1 MVIKQIFTG
10 NSFRNYF
17 YYLVCPDT
25 GNALVVDPIDADMCL
40 SIASTNNWKIVY
52 IVNTHEHGDHT
63 MGNDS
68 VKKATGAKL
77 MAYTK
82 LKNNIPNVDIELN
95 DGDIINL
102 GNSIKL
108 EVIYSPGH
116 TMSHIC
122 LLSQHGELA
131 LISGDALFNAGAGN
145 CYNGG
150 DPVLLYQTFVE
161 RFNNLP
167 GETKI
172 YPGHDYIVNNL
183 MFTLNREPDNDIA
196 KELLQKVK
204 EQDPENPF
212 VSTINIEKDINTF
225 FRLKSPSLIAQL
237 KENIPSL
244 PDNPSPKDVFL
255 QLRALRNNW

>member
-1 MVIKQIFTG
+1 MIIKQVFTG
-10 NSFRNYF
+10 NVFRNYF
-17 YYLVCPDT
+17 YFVVCPET
-25 GNALVVDPIDADMCL
+25 GSALVIDPVDAEMCV
-40 SIASTNNWKIVY
+40 SIASSNDWKIIY

-63 MGNDS
+63 MGNDG

-82 LKNNIPNVDIELN
+82 LKNVIPNVDIGLN

-108 EVIYSPGH
+108 EALYSPGH

-122 LLSQHGELA
+122 LFNRHKVPA

-150 DPVLLYQTFVE
+150 DPNLLYQTFTE

-172 YPGHDYIVNNL
+172 YPGHDYIVTNL
-183 MFTLNREPDNDIA
+183 GFTLNREPDNDNA
-196 KELLQKVK
+196 RELLKKVK
-204 EQDPENPF
+204 NQDHENPF
-212 VSTINIEKDINTF
+212 VSTINIEKDVNTF
-225 FRLKSPSLIAQL
+225 FRLNSPSLIAQL
-237 KENIPSL
+237 KENIPTL
-244 PDNPSPKDVFL
+244 PKNPCPKEVFL